1 MSSQKHAWNPSGDV
15 LPGFR
20 CGRRGSWEH
29 QVVYFLQRGLYC
41 VKYYGLLWGIVAAEK
56 KMKGVKKNYQGKKKK
71 FH

>member
-1 MSSQKHAWNPSGDV
+1 M
-15 LPGFR
+15 PGIR
-20 CGRRGSWEH
+20 AETCYLGSVAGGAAHGNMEASD